1 MQLTKYDWAQT
12 QVGWPMHEA
21 LPRRQNRD
29 QSNTSRG
36 LISNPKY
43 VADLNS
49 SMMQREIAEKWS
61 ISQPMVSKH
70 RMALR
75 EEDHG

>member
-1 MQLTKYDWAQT
+1 MRLTKYDWAQT
-12 QVGWPMHEA
+12 QVAWPMHEA
-21 LPRRQNRD
+21 QPRRQNRK
-29 QSNTSRG
+29 QSAVKG
-36 LISNPKY
+36 LMGNPKY

-61 ISQPMVSKH
+61 VSQPMVSKH

-75 EEDHG
+75 EVEHG

>member
-12 QVGWPMHEA
+12 QVAWSMREA
-21 LPRRQNRD
+21 QPRRQ
-29 QSNTSRG
+29 SREPKSRKG
-36 LISNPKY
+36 LLANPKY

-49 SMMQREIAEKWS
+49 SMMQREIADKWS
-61 ISQPMVSKH
+61 VSQPMVSKH

-75 EEDHG
+75 ELEHG